1 MTRQKRA
8 DTLVWGVILIAIG
21 SIFLLETLHIRV
33 WHYFW
38 HYFWRL
44 WPAIFIVWGAS
55 KIYYGLKERDKK
67 DEPVPP
73 QDKGH
78 EI

>member
-1 MTRQKRA
+1 MARSRHR
-8 DTLVWGVILIAIG
+8 DSLVWGLILIVIG
-21 SIFLLETLHIRV
+21 GIFLLETFHVRI
-33 WHYFW
+33 WHYI
-38 HYFWRL
+38 WRL

-55 KIYYGLKERDKK
+55 KLYSGLKERGNKGQ
-67 DEPVPP
+67 VQVS